1 MKSMGPG
8 EIIAIAAA
16 IAAFLSAVF
25 AFMSMRIQH
34 RDKQKEVLCN
44 QAIQCLE
51 RAYAYL
57 MPEGAEA
64 PVVDRLAWLSAA
76 RQLMSFEF
84 IKEKLAHTGC
94 FEQTAFLEVCKSNEA
109 HWRQQFYDAIPDTY
123 FSHADIG
130 LVQPPQDRRQSGLEP
145 ISVAVVVSFC
155 GMSKD
160 QEDTIN
166 HVDISK
172 RIRQISL
179 RFITLKDRYLAQ
191 EETLKRTI
199 ANYRQSD

>member
-16 IAAFLSAVF
+16 IAAFLSAVA
-25 AFMSMRIQH
+25 AFMTMRIQH

-51 RAYAYL
+51 RAYTHL
-57 MPEGAEA
+57 MPEGAGA
-64 PVVDRLAWLSAA
+64 PVVNRLAWLSAA
-76 RQLMSFEF
+76 RQLMSFELL
-84 IKEKLAHTGC
+84 KEKLADTGC
-94 FEQTAFLEVCKSNEA
+94 FEQTAFLEVCKANEA
-109 HWRQQFYDAIPDTY
+109 HWRQQFYDAIPDTF
-123 FSHADIG
+123 FSHVGIG
-130 LVQPPQDRRQSGLEP
+130 LVQPQRDRGQPDLEP
-145 ISVAVVVSFC
+145 ISVAVVISFC
-155 GMSKD
+155 GMSAD

-179 RFITLKDRYLAQ
+179 RFITLRDRYLAQ
-191 EETLKRTI
+191 EESLKRTI
-199 ANYRQSD
+199 ESYRQND